1 MPMCSIVTRA
11 HALTYSGLL
20 ALLLPVVWGQSQNGR
35 KAEPLRI
42 PNRAPAP
49 LFEGQQGKQ
58 ETEIR
63 FDQATGIV
71 TLKLLVQDPNGY
83 FIPNL
88 RRDNFVVYEDGVRQT
103 NATVEIEHANV
114 SLGLLLEYGGR
125 YQGLNKDLVA
135 EISRASHQLL
145 DVLGRADR
153 ITVFAYGDN
162 VKQLADGSPVREEL
176 ASVLFGLQ
184 TPEVSET
191 NLYDALI
198 FALKRMRPVVGRK
211 AIILISSGVDTFS
224 KSAYEDVLAAA
235 RDCNTPV
242 YALYLGSIQ
251 RQAASLHDMAGLLA
265 RVDWKETAS
274 RLREIARVS
283 GGRLYSPASTMDLT
297 ATYDDIMENLRVRY
311 VISYK
316 SSNADSL
323 NARRTVRVELV
334 NPKTGGLLQIT
345 DSNGKAIQANVTIQD
360 SYTPSAVSGEPSH

>member
-49 LFEGQQGKQ
+49 LFEGQQGRQ
-58 ETEIR
+58 RTEIH
-63 FDQATGIV
+63 FDRATGIV
-71 TLKLLVQDPNGY
+71 TLHLLVQDPNGY

-88 RRDNFVVYEDGVRQT
+88 RRDNFAVYDDGVRQT
-103 NATVEIEHANV
+103 NATVEIENSNV

-145 DVLGRADR
+145 DALGREDR
-153 ITVFAYGDN
+153 ITVWAYGDN
-162 VKQLADGSPVREEL
+162 VKQLADASPVREEL

-211 AIILISSGVDTFS
+211 AI
-224 KSAYEDVLAAA
+224 
-235 RDCNTPV
+235 
-242 YALYLGSIQ
+242 
-251 RQAASLHDMAGLLA
+251 
-265 RVDWKETAS
+265 
-274 RLREIARVS
+274 
-283 GGRLYSPASTMDLT
+283 
-297 ATYDDIMENLRVRY
+297 
-311 VISYK
+311 
-316 SSNADSL
+316 
-323 NARRTVRVELV
+323 
-334 NPKTGGLLQIT
+334 
-345 DSNGKAIQANVTIQD
+345 
-360 SYTPSAVSGEPSH
+360 